1 MKIQFNRRSKG
12 LVLLG
17 TILAVVIAFPQP
29 AAALFGFGDIV
40 FDPSSYATLGHI
52 WKQDISNYAKI
63 VETVTQ
69 LERIYANGIQVYN
82 LAHAMSQS
90 FSGANKAQWATI
102 AQTAVADYTR
112 DQYGE
117 NTMWSSA
124 VSGNPNQVGA
134 AWQMATLALNN
145 GTYLATQTPGASP
158 GLARLAS
165 IEALDGSS
173 IKCLATISEYRG
185 NSLANQLGPI
195 LKLAMARADGS
206 AATNSEIQ
214 QLNILAAQNEQGN
227 NELSAQGQ
235 IDACL
240 VEQQIL
246 ANKMQRDNQVQALNT
261 YAKVASLYAS
271 NPTMPAGF
279 SGSLAADIQ

>member
-1 MKIQFNRRSKG
+1 MKTQFNRRSKG

-17 TILAVVIAFPQP
+17 TILAIGIAFPQP

-52 WKQDISNYAKI
+52 WQQDISNYAKI

-69 LERIYANGIQVYN
+69 LERIYANGIQTYD

-90 FSGANKAQWATI
+90 ISGANKAQWATI

-117 NTMWSSA
+117 SRMWSSA

-145 GTYLATQTPGASP
+145 GTYLASQTPGASP

-165 IEALDGSS
+165 IEAMDGSS
-173 IKCLATISEYRG
+173 TKCLATISQYRG

-195 LKLAMARADGS
+195 LKLAIARADGT

-214 QLNILAAQNEQGN
+214 QLNILAAQHEQGN

-235 IDACL
+235 INACL

-246 ANKMQRDNQVQALNT
+246 ANKIQRDDQVEALNT
-261 YAKVASLYAS
+261 YAKVTSLYAS

-279 SGSLAADIQ
+279 SVSLAADIQ

>member
-1 MKIQFNRRSKG
+1 MKIRINSRFKG
-12 LVLLG
+12 LALLG
-17 TILAVVIAFPQP
+17 TILAVAIAFPQP

-52 WKQDISNYAKI
+52 WQQDISNYAKI

-69 LERIYANGIQVYN
+69 LERIYANGIQTYD

-90 FSGANKAQWATI
+90 FSGANKAEWATV

-117 NTMWSSA
+117 SRMWSSA
-124 VSGNPNQVGA
+124 VNGNPNQVGA

-145 GTYLATQTPGASP
+145 GMYLASQTLGASP

-165 IEALDGSS
+165 IEAMDGSS
-173 IKCLATISEYRG
+173 TKCLATISQYRG

-195 LKLAMARADGS
+195 LKLAIARADGT

-214 QLNILAAQNEQGN
+214 QLNIIAAQHGQGN
-227 NELSAQGQ
+227 NELYAQGQ
-235 IDACL
+235 INACL

-246 ANKMQRDNQVQALNT
+246 ANKVQRDDQVEALNT

-279 SGSLAADIQ
+279 ATSLAADIQ

>member
-1 MKIQFNRRSKG
+1 MKTQFNRRSKG

-17 TILAVVIAFPQP
+17 TILAIGIAFPQP

-52 WKQDISNYAKI
+52 WQQDISNYAKI

-69 LERIYANGIQVYN
+69 LERIYANGIQMYN

-102 AQTAVADYTR
+102 AQTAVVYYTR

-117 NTMWSSA
+117 SRIWSSA
-124 VSGNPNQVGA
+124 VSGNPRQVGA

-145 GTYLATQTPGASP
+145 GTYLASQTPGASP

-165 IEALDGSS
+165 IEAMDGSS
-173 IKCLATISEYRG
+173 TKCLATISQYRG

-195 LKLAMARADGS
+195 LKLAIARADGTT
-206 AATNSEIQ
+206 ATNSEIQ
-214 QLNILAAQNEQGN
+214 QLNMLAAQHEQGN

-246 ANKMQRDNQVQALNT
+246 ANKLQRDNQVQALNT
-261 YAKVASLYAS
+261 FAKVTSLYAS
-271 NPTMPAGF
+271 HPTLPAGF
-279 SGSLAADIQ
+279 SASLAADIQ